1 MKKLTL
7 ALAGV
12 FPVALALSAGAQQ
25 AAAPAPADIPK
36 ANCSA
41 PNLPGSKMMEDA
53 SIRRRFENEMK
64 MYGTCMRAYVAER
77 QAAAQ
82 SLQAQA
88 KAQADAGNEAVKE
101 YNAKVK
107 ELNDLA
113 K

>member
-1 MKKLTL
+1 
-7 ALAGV
+7 
-12 FPVALALSAGAQQ
+12 
-25 AAAPAPADIPK
+25 
-36 ANCSA
+36 
-41 PNLPGSKMMEDA
+41 
-53 SIRRRFENEMK
+53 MK